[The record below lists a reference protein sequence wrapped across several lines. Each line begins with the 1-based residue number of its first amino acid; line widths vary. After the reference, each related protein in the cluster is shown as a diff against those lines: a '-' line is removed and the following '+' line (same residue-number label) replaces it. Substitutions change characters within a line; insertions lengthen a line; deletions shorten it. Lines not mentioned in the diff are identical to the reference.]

1 MNNTPRKPDATD
13 FLSSF
18 KIGVL
23 SDTHSLLR
31 PEVLPLLAA
40 SDHILHI
47 GDIGDPEILGA
58 LAKIA
63 PVTAIRGN
71 IDTHGPCALL
81 PETEVAA
88 LAGKDFYMLHD
99 LHQLD
104 LDPAAAGFAAVLS
117 GHSHKPHI
125 EWKRGVLYLN
135 PGSCGPRRFNLPIT
149 CAQILIEA
157 NGQLS
162 ASILQIELLR
172 P

>member
-1 MNNTPRKPDATD
+1 LASPE
-13 FLSSF
+13 SF

-47 GDIGDPEILGA
+47 GDIGDPEILGQ

-81 PETEVAA
+81 PATEVVT
-88 LAGKDFYMLHD
+88 LVGRDLFLLHSLHD
-99 LHQLD
+99 LD
-104 LDPAAAGFAAVLS
+104 LDPAAAGFAAVLF
-117 GHSHKPHI
+117 GHSHKPEI
-125 EWKRGVLYLN
+125 FWKKGVLYLN
-135 PGSCGPRRFNLPIT
+135 PGSCGPRRFSLPVTCARITIHEGGALEPEIRHLPI
-149 CAQILIEA
+149 
-157 NGQLS
+157 GS
-162 ASILQIELLR
+162 
-172 P
+172 

>member
-1 MNNTPRKPDATD
+1 M
-13 FLSSF
+13 
-18 KIGVL
+18 KIGIL

-31 PEVLPLLAA
+31 PQVLPLLKGA
-40 SDHILHI
+40 DHILHI
-47 GDIGDPEILGA
+47 GDVGDPEILRQ

-71 IDTHGPCALL
+71 IDTQGPCSLL
-81 PETEVAA
+81 PATEVAT
-88 LAGKDFYMLHD
+88 LASKDFYMLHD

-117 GHSHKPHI
+117 GHSHKPYI

-149 CAQILIEA
+149 CAQIVISPD
-157 NGQLS
+157 GQLQPT
-162 ASILQIELLR
+162 ILELNL
-172 P
+172 